1 MKQSNKANDRH
12 NRSTKTINENDQHN
26 RSKQNGA
33 QMKPI
38 FMLFSMLLSAT
49 LTAAANPLPSN
60 PAAASSS
67 PNNPATAK
75 GQLVIVGGAL
85 SSSNQ
90 QVYLKFIELAGGADQ
105 ARIAVIPAASG
116 QPVKYFRQFQADLQ
130 RYGVAPQ
137 RVVLLPIAVKDD
149 KLTAGVDESQWQ
161 QGGQNAELAADLQN
175 FSGIW
180 FLGGDQTLITQTL
193 QPAQQAGP
201 VLQAIWQRYQQGAVL
216 GGTSAGAAIMSEV
229 MIAGGDSWG
238 ALTDEAARPYQ
249 GLSDQEQGPLQLQQ
263 GLGFFPAGIIDQ
275 HFDRK
280 ARFGRLIVATEQH
293 RQRFPLGFGI
303 DEDAALVFNPQTNQ
317 FSAIGN
323 GAVTVVDVRNAKRFA
338 NPLGFQMENIRLSI
352 LQGGDRYDLNSQ
364 QLLPQ
369 PDKLATVGHEYGA
382 VLKPV
387 NSGVFSRNTRLKDF
401 ITFDLIDN
409 KAADTA
415 ISYLH
420 QGPGLGFE
428 LTFSKDQLSKG
439 YWQYLDGLKDNSSA
453 ANITGFGGRV

>member
-1 MKQSNKANDRH
+1 MNKLILL
-12 NRSTKTINENDQHN
+12 RSI
-26 RSKQNGA
+26 
-33 QMKPI
+33 
-38 FMLFSMLLSAT
+38 LLAAT
-49 LTAAANPLPSN
+49 FTATPNLLQASPLPSN
-60 PAAASSS
+60 DSAETQTKTTPSAIASST
-67 PNNPATAK
+67 ATPK

-90 QVYLKFIELAGGADQ
+90 VVYQKFIELAGGADQ

-149 KLTAGVDESQWQ
+149 KLTPDTDESQWQ
-161 QGGQNAELAADLQN
+161 QGGLNAELAADLSR

-193 QPAQQAGP
+193 VQQQQQTP
-201 VLQAIWQRYQQGAVL
+201 VLQAIWQRYQDGAVL

-238 ALTDEAARPYQ
+238 ALTGAAARPYQ
-249 GLSDQEQGPLQLQQ
+249 GMADQEQGPLQLQK

-280 ARFGRLIVATEQH
+280 ARFGRLIVATQQH
-293 RQRFPLGFGI
+293 QQRFPLGFGI
-303 DEDAALVFNPQTNQ
+303 DEDAALVFNPQTQQ

-323 GAVTVVDVRNAKRFA
+323 GAVTVVDVRNSKAVT
-338 NPLGFQMENIRLSI
+338 NPTGLQLENIRLSI
-352 LQGGDRYDLNSQ
+352 LQGGDRYDLATQ

-382 VLKPV
+382 VQNPV

-428 LTFSKDQLSKG
+428 LKFSKDKLSQG

-453 ANITGFGGRV
+453 ANIRLDIKPVQIRID

>member
-1 MKQSNKANDRH
+1 MKTNFLLISVLLMA
-12 NRSTKTINENDQHN
+12 T
-26 RSKQNGA
+26 
-33 QMKPI
+33 
-38 FMLFSMLLSAT
+38 LSAASN
-49 LTAAANPLPSN
+49 LVQANVQTGIHTTEAKPN
-60 PAAASSS
+60 PTTS
-67 PNNPATAK
+67 T

-90 QVYLKFIELAGGADQ
+90 AVYQKFIELAGGADQ
-105 ARIAVIPAASG
+105 AKIAVIPAASG

-130 RYGVAPQ
+130 RYGVSPQ
-137 RVVLLPIAVKDD
+137 RVKLLPIAVKDD
-149 KLTAGVDESQWQ
+149 KLTADVDESQWQ
-161 QGGQNAELAADLQN
+161 QGGQNSELAADVKT

-180 FLGGDQTLITQTL
+180 FLGGDQTYITQTL
-193 QPAQQAGP
+193 QTGNEMGP
-201 VLQAIWQRYQQGAVL
+201 VLQAIWQRYQHGAVL
-216 GGTSAGAAIMSEV
+216 GGTSAGAAIMSEL

-238 ALTDEAARPYQ
+238 ALTGEAGRPYQ
-249 GLSDQEQGPLQLQQ
+249 GLADQEQGPLQLQP
-263 GLGFFPAGIIDQ
+263 GLGFFSAGIIDQ

-280 ARFGRLIVATEQH
+280 ARFGRLIVATELH
-293 RQRFPLGFGI
+293 RARFPLGFGI

-323 GAVTVVDVRNAKRFA
+323 GAVTVVDVRNAKRVENA
-338 NPLGFQMENIRLSI
+338 KGFQLENIRLSI
-352 LQGGDRYDLNSQ
+352 LQGGDRFDLASH

-382 VLKPV
+382 VQNPV

-415 ISYLH
+415 LSYLH

-428 LTFSKDQLSKG
+428 LKFSKDKLSQG

-453 ANITGFGGRV
+453 ANIRLDIKPVQIRIE

>member
-1 MKQSNKANDRH
+1 MKS
-12 NRSTKTINENDQHN
+12 
-26 RSKQNGA
+26 
-33 QMKPI
+33 
-38 FMLFSMLLSAT
+38 MLWLTSVLLSAT
-49 LTAAANPLPSN
+49 LSASPDLLAATAANTKPVKAI
-60 PAAASSS
+60 PAVTNAS
-67 PNNPATAK
+67 TAK

-90 QVYLKFIELAGGADQ
+90 QVYQKFIELAGGADQ
-105 ARIAVIPAASG
+105 ARIAVVPVASG

-130 RYGVAPQ
+130 RYGVTPQ

-149 KLTAGVDESQWQ
+149 KLTADVDESKWQ
-161 QGGQNAELAADLQN
+161 QGGQNVELAADLQK

-180 FLGGDQTLITQTL
+180 FLGGDQTYITSTL
-193 QPAQQAGP
+193 QPDGQPGV

-238 ALTDEAARPYQ
+238 ALTGSAGSVYQ
-249 GLSDQEQGPLQLQQ
+249 GLADQEQGPLQIQH
-263 GLGFFPAGIIDQ
+263 GIGFFPAGIIDQ

-280 ARFGRLIVATEQH
+280 ARFGRLIVATEQN
-293 RQRFPLGFGI
+293 RQRFPLGFGV
-303 DEDAALVFNPQTNQ
+303 DEDSALVFNPQLNQ

-323 GAVTVVDVRNAKRFA
+323 GAVTVVDVRNATRLR
-338 NPLGFQMENIRLSI
+338 NPVGFQMNNIRLSI
-352 LQGGDRYDLNSQ
+352 LQGGDRYDLSNH

-369 PDKLATVGHEYGA
+369 PDKLATVGDEYGA
-382 VLKPV
+382 VVNPV

-409 KAADTA
+409 KATDTA

-428 LTFSKDQLSKG
+428 LKFSKDQYSKG

-453 ANITGFGGRV
+453 ANIRLDIKPVQISIQ

>member
-1 MKQSNKANDRH
+1 MK
-12 NRSTKTINENDQHN
+12 I
-26 RSKQNGA
+26 
-33 QMKPI
+33 MM
-38 FMLFSMLLSAT
+38 MLASIMLSAT
-49 LTAAANPLPSN
+49 LTAAPNLVHGNPELSTSTN
-60 PAAASSS
+60 V
-67 PNNPATAK
+67 NPATVK

-90 QVYLKFIELAGGADQ
+90 VVYQKFIELAGGADQ

-130 RYGVAPQ
+130 RYGVSPQ
-137 RVVLLPIAVKDD
+137 RVKLQPIAVKDD
-149 KLTAGVDESQWQ
+149 KLTADVDESQWQ
-161 QGGQNAELAADLQN
+161 QGGQNAEVAADLTN

-180 FLGGDQTLITQTL
+180 FLGGDQTYITQTL
-193 QPAQQAGP
+193 QPENQPGT
-201 VLQAIWQRYQQGAVL
+201 VLQAIWRRYQQGAVL
-216 GGTSAGAAIMSEV
+216 GGTSAGAAIMSEL

-238 ALTDEAARPYQ
+238 ALTGAAARPYQ
-249 GLSDQEQGPLQLQQ
+249 GMADQEHGPLQLQK

-323 GAVTVVDVRNAKRFA
+323 GAVTVVDVRNAKRVTNA
-338 NPLGFQMENIRLSI
+338 KGFELENIRLSI
-352 LQGGDRYDLNSQ
+352 LQGGDRYDVASH

-382 VLKPV
+382 VVNPV

-415 ISYLH
+415 VSYLH
-420 QGPGLGFE
+420 QGPGRGFE
-428 LTFSKDQLSKG
+428 LKFSKDQLSQG

-453 ANITGFGGRV
+453 ANIRLDIKPVHIRIE

>member
-1 MKQSNKANDRH
+1 MKTSL
-12 NRSTKTINENDQHN
+12 
-26 RSKQNGA
+26 
-33 QMKPI
+33 
-38 FMLFSMLLSAT
+38 MLFSILLSAT
-49 LTAAANPLPSN
+49 LTAAPNTVQANSERKDT
-60 PAAASSS
+60 ASIH
-67 PNNPATAK
+67 PVTAK

-90 QVYLKFIELAGGADQ
+90 LVYQKFIELAGGADQ

-130 RYGVAPQ
+130 RYGVSPQ
-137 RVVLLPIAVKDD
+137 RVKLLPIAVKDD
-149 KLTAGVDESQWQ
+149 KLTAAVDESQWQ
-161 QGGQNAELAADLQN
+161 QGGQNAELAADLQK

-193 QPAQQAGP
+193 QSSKQAAP

-216 GGTSAGAAIMSEV
+216 GGTSAGAAIMSEL

-238 ALTDEAARPYQ
+238 ALTGEAGRPYQ
-249 GLSDQEQGPLQLQQ
+249 GLADQEQGPLQMLP

-303 DEDAALVFNPQTNQ
+303 DEDTALVFNPQTNQ

-323 GAVTVVDVRNAKRFA
+323 GAVTVVDVRNAKRVTNA
-338 NPLGFQMENIRLSI
+338 KGFQLENIRLSI
-352 LQGGDRYDLNSQ
+352 LQGGDRYDLTAH

-382 VLKPV
+382 VVNPV

-420 QGPGLGFE
+420 QGPGRGFE
-428 LTFSKDQLSKG
+428 LKFSKDQLSQG

-453 ANITGFGGRV
+453 ANIRLDIRPVHIRIE